1 MIENSKLVKVRD
13 HLDKFLAVYV
23 AISMVIGLFAG
34 LHAGVWVPEHK
45 GLLSMLELA
54 AIIIMIFPMMVMM
67 NFNNF
72 AKAFK
77 SWKMLIIVL
86 LMNFGWG
93 PLMAILLGD
102 IFVSNPLLRLGIFLA
117 WLVPCSSMSVGYVG
131 LMRGNIEAA
140 TAMVAITFILAIP
153 IIPIWAGFY
162 GAAYHINVPMM
173 LLVTTIIEIIIVP
186 LIVGLITH
194 SALLKKIGPVKFRQ
208 YSPIFP
214 SITLL
219 GMFMIVFIIFFA
231 NAQLILAHISQVVG
245 VFYTAMTFGTV
256 SLIFLTFLLKAIKF
270 DYWDSMAALFPS
282 IGKNEGTAIAIA
294 ALTFSPMVVI
304 PPSLFPV
311 FQIVFLVAY
320 IKLRPRIAHFFGIK
334 SRDVKF
340 KDEMEEKLIKEESK
354 ETNVGGE

>member
-1 MIENSKLVKVRD
+1 MTDDSKLVKLRD

-23 AISMVIGLFAG
+23 AISIVVGLLAG
-34 LHAGVWVPEHK
+34 LHAGSWIPAHK
-45 GLLSMLELA
+45 GLLNILQLA
-54 AIIIMIFPMMVMM
+54 AIIIMIFPMMVML
-67 NFNNF
+67 NFNSL

-77 SWKMLIIVL
+77 SWKMLIVVL

-102 IFVSNPLLRLGIFLA
+102 IFVSDPLLRLGIFLA

-153 IIPIWAGFY
+153 IIPIWAGLY
-162 GAAYHINVPMM
+162 GSAYHINVPMM

-186 LIVGLITH
+186 MVVGLITH
-194 SALLKKIGPVKFRQ
+194 SALLKKLGPVKFRQ

-219 GMFMIVFIIFFA
+219 GMFMIVFIIFFS
-231 NAQLILAHISQVVG
+231 NAQLIEAHITSVISI
-245 VFYTAMTFGTV
+245 FYVAMIFGTI

-270 DYWDSMAALFPS
+270 NYWDAMAALFPS

-304 PPSLFPV
+304 PPSIFPV
-311 FQIVFLVAY
+311 FQIIFLVTY

-334 SRDVKF
+334 TRDVKF
-340 KDEMEEKLIKEESK
+340 KDEMEEELKAS
-354 ETNVGGE
+354 TVGGE